1 MGKNSQIISFFLFDS
16 VPYISLRQI
25 KSSNLAKTES
35 LLIFVEQKLFSG
47 TMWIGHRPFKITFD
61 ACNGITVINF
71 AIGGRLSRLVEV
83 GWADYRQMELRRRYN
98 FPGCQVPVQFIA

>member
-1 MGKNSQIISFFLFDS
+1 MTDGW
-16 VPYISLRQI
+16 
-25 KSSNLAKTES
+25 
-35 LLIFVEQKLFSG
+35 
-47 TMWIGHRPFKITFD
+47 MIGHRPFKSTFSG
-61 ACNGITVINF
+61 CNDITVINF

>member
-1 MGKNSQIISFFLFDS
+1 MSI
-16 VPYISLRQI
+16 YISLHQI

-83 GWADYRQMELRRRYN
+83 GWADYRQMELRRRHKML
-98 FPGCQVPVQFIA
+98 GWQVPVLFTA